1 MRVLITGATGLIGNK
16 LVKLCHQKG
25 WSVNYLSTRK
35 NKLQHRDNYKGF
47 YWNPSNNEID
57 ELCLE
62 GVDAIF
68 HLVGASVA
76 QRWTSDYKKE
86 ILSSRIQT
94 TRLLHQ
100 AIKDGKYSI
109 KKVVSASAIGIYP
122 TSLTGYY
129 EEEYSNVNPS
139 FLGEVVNKWEKEV
152 DSFKSLNIEV
162 VKLRIG
168 IVLSEKAGALP
179 RMTQPIRYGVGA
191 AFGTGNQW
199 QSWIHI
205 DDLTKMFIYVMEK
218 DIKGIVN
225 AVAPNPVTNME
236 LTKAIAKH
244 LKKPLILPNIPKVIL
259 NLILGEMHLILFES
273 QRVSSKKIESLG
285 FDFKYPNL
293 KPAIQNLL

>member
-1 MRVLITGATGLIGNK
+1 MKVLVTGATGLIGNK
-16 LVKLCHQKG
+16 LVKLCHQEG

-35 NKLQHRDNYKGF
+35 NKLQQRDNYKGF
-47 YWNPSNNEID
+47 YWNPSNSEID
-57 ELCLE
+57 DSCLE
-62 GVDAIF
+62 GVDVIF
-68 HLVGASVA
+68 HLVGASIA
-76 QRWTSDYKKE
+76 QRWTSNYKEE
-86 ILSSRIQT
+86 ILSSRIET
-94 TRLLHQ
+94 TKLLQ
-100 AIKDGKYSI
+100 KAIKDGKYSI

-168 IVLSEKAGALP
+168 IVLSEKAGALQK
-179 RMTQPIRYGVGA
+179 MAQPIRFGVGA

-205 DDLTKMFIYVMEK
+205 DDLTTMFIYVMKK

-236 LTKAIAKH
+236 LTKTIAKH

-293 KPAIQNLL
+293 KPAIENLL